1 MLDSFGCVSCFL
13 LGIILCQDVNE
24 AHEIHLLLRGP
35 WGERPAMKSKYSPN
49 SLSPGTRQLC
59 FEKLNSLSSHHPGL
73 CPPGTTLPTLK
84 ITRLFLTLS
93 TPDGIDINEG
103 FKLSRAQGPVGMD
116 VAADTLRG
124 SAIGAHQSRRSGQA
138 TVPIPL

>member
-24 AHEIHLLLRGP
+24 AHKIYLLLRGP
-35 WGERPAMKSKYSPN
+35 WGERPAMKTKYSPN
-49 SLSPGTRQLC
+49 SLPSGTSQISS
-59 FEKLNSLSSHHPGL
+59 EKLTSLSIHHPGL
-73 CPPGTTLPTLK
+73 CPPGTTLPALK
-84 ITRLFLTLS
+84 ISRLSLTFS
-93 TPDGIDINEG
+93 TPDGIDIDEG

-124 SAIGAHQSRRSGQA
+124 SAIGAHRSGSE
-138 TVPIPL
+138 TC